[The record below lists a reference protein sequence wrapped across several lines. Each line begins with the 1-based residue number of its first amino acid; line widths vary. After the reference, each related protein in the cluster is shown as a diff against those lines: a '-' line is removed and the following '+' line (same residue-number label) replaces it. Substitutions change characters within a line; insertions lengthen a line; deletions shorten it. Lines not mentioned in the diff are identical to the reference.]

1 MKEFPKEYL
10 SHLFLIATALSILV
24 ILIHVAIYGSC
35 RVYEDKA
42 WVLGLEI
49 VWGVGAVLL
58 GVERAYHTLKTKF
71 W

>member
-1 MKEFPKEYL
+1 MKEAWREYL
-10 SHLFLIATALSILV
+10 SHLFLIAAGLSLLV

-49 VWGVGAVLL
+49 FWGVGAVAL
-58 GVERAYHTLKTKF
+58 GVERAYHTLKTKSR
-71 W
+71 